1 MNEIKTILTMVQELH
16 NNQQRGRLAGL
27 TEDSAILIDTADIAE
42 MMNYSYSYT
51 YNKIVCRPDF
61 PAPVDPEKRPRSS
74 GKKKPPLDS
83 RRRGEIHQIMQ
94 TAINKRPIGRFP
106 YSSLSAKSS
115 IVGA

>member
-61 PAPVDPEKRPRSS
+61 PAPIDPEKRPRSS
-74 GKKKPPLDS
+74 GKKN
-83 RRRGEIHQIMQ
+83 RRWIAGDVVKYI
-94 TAINKRPIGRFP
+94 
-106 YSSLSAKSS
+106 KSCRQQ
-115 IVGA
+115 

>member
-61 PAPVDPEKRPRSS
+61 PMGCRLRGRAIIFGTPAISTGNLWRSS
-74 GKKKPPLDS
+74 LRLLHPVIFRL
-83 RRRGEIHQIMQ
+83 
-94 TAINKRPIGRFP
+94 
-106 YSSLSAKSS
+106 
-115 IVGA
+115 

>member
-83 RRRGEIHQIMQ
+83 RRRGEIHQIETFAKKPFLRQ
-94 TAINKRPIGRFP
+94 PEPKNRF
-106 YSSLSAKSS
+106 SAVSAPNTS
-115 IVGA
+115 